1 MRKILYQDGFLERPI
16 QLRHIS
22 TARRVLGSLF
32 ILGHA
37 DRRDMLHSVGFRV
50 SFGTAVREFVEN
62 VESATATLDRV
73 RKLITLRLP
82 NIRIVTED
90 GRPARSPN
98 SRA

>member
-1 MRKILYQDGFLERPI
+1 
-16 QLRHIS
+16 
-22 TARRVLGSLF
+22 
-32 ILGHA
+32 
-37 DRRDMLHSVGFRV
+37 MLHSVGFRV

-90 GRPARSPN
+90 GRPCSLAELEGLVEFEN
-98 SRA
+98 ELDDA